1 MGAESSRDSL
11 SSDDLE
17 FLKQRTSFD
26 EKTIC
31 DMYRGFLADCPGG
44 KMVPATFCQI
54 YAKCFPGGRVKEFC
68 DHVFRT
74 FDIDRNGVIDFKEFL
89 LSIDVNSSGSP
100 EEKLNWAFRWDLH
113 QGVSRTQCSAYE
125 LFLFL

>member
-1 MGAESSRDSL
+1 
-11 SSDDLE
+11 
-17 FLKQRTSFD
+17 
-26 EKTIC
+26 
-31 DMYRGFLADCPGG
+31 MYRGFLADCPGG